1 MRGGLFW
8 LNDKQWAR
16 IEPHLPT
23 GLTGPDRDDDRRII
37 SGIIQMLQSGARW
50 RDCPPEYG
58 PYTTIYNRFN
68 RWAKRG
74 RWCAIFEALAKPGK
88 DAVALSLDSTSI
100 KAHRCA
106 SGGKGGAQSQAIG
119 RSRGGRTTKIHALSD
134 PLCRPVVLH
143 LTPGQNADISAAPDV
158 LALAPPM
165 SALLGDKG
173 YDGDDFRSEIVRR
186 GAKPVIPN
194 KSNRVVIHPFNER
207 AYKGRNGIERCF
219 CRLKDFRR
227 IATRYD
233 KLARNFLAA
242 VHLAAL
248 VAYWLN

>member
-1 MRGGLFW
+1 MPSRFRSTRPRL
-8 LNDKQWAR
+8 K
-16 IEPHLPT
+16 
-23 GLTGPDRDDDRRII
+23 LTGV
-37 SGIIQMLQSGARW
+37 
-50 RDCPPEYG
+50 PPAE
-58 PYTTIYNRFN
+58 
-68 RWAKRG
+68 
-74 RWCAIFEALAKPGK
+74 
-88 DAVALSLDSTSI
+88 
-100 KAHRCA
+100 
-106 SGGKGGAQSQAIG
+106 KGEHNQAIG

-194 KSNRVVIHPFNER
+194 KSNRVVIHPFNKR
-207 AYKGRNGIERCF
+207 AYKGRNAIERCF

>member
-1 MRGGLFW
+1 MARLS
-8 LNDKQWAR
+8 AR
-16 IEPHLPT
+16 IRPLH
-23 GLTGPDRDDDRRII
+23 DR
-37 SGIIQMLQSGARW
+37 LQSLQPLGQARAMVRNLW
-50 RDCPPEYG
+50 SAGQARQRCRRAVA
-58 PYTTIYNRFN
+58 RFDLDQSSPVCL
-68 RWAKRG
+68 RRKRG
-74 RWCAIFEALAKPGK
+74 E
-88 DAVALSLDSTSI
+88 
-100 KAHRCA
+100 HN
-106 SGGKGGAQSQAIG
+106 QAIG

-143 LTPGQNADISAAPDV
+143 LTPGQDADIAAAPDV

-165 SALLGDKG
+165 SVLLADKG
-173 YDGDDFRSEIVRR
+173 YDGDNLRAEIVRR

-194 KSNRVVIHPFNER
+194 KSNRVVIHRFNKR
-207 AYKGRNGIERCF
+207 AYKGRNVIERCF